1 MVRFE
6 TSLGTILIELFG
18 DKAPLSVNNF
28 LEYVNAGFFNGT
40 IFHRVIP
47 GFMIQGGGH
56 LPDMSRKPT
65 NSPIA
70 NEADNGLKNNR
81 GSLSMARTSD
91 VDSATSQFFINL
103 SDNAFLDHSEQ
114 DFGYAVFARVS
125 DGMDVIDQIA
135 AVETATRGGHQD
147 VPNESVV
154 INSATSDD

>member
-70 NEADNGLKNNR
+70 NEAANGLKNER

-103 SDNAFLDHSEQ
+103 SDNVFLDHSEQ

-147 VPNESVV
+147 VPNDPVV
-154 INSATSDD
+154 INSVTSDD